1 MGKISCSESIWTTLV
16 GKYWKSSKQP
26 KLAIPNEFRT
36 LQWENIGKV
45 AKWPF

>member
-16 GKYWKSSKQP
+16 ENTGKVAKQP

-36 LQWENIGKV
+36 LQ
-45 AKWPF
+45 